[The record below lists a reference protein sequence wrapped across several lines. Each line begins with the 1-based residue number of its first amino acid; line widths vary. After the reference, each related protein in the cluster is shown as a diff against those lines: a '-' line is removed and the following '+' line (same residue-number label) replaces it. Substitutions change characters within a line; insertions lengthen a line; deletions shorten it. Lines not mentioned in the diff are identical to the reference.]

1 MTDLTKLKEL
11 AERATPGPWSA
22 VWEEGD
28 DTAWPNLFPIIQAD
42 GGETVIG
49 NEGFYSDLE
58 QDKANAKFIA
68 AANPQAILGLLERL
82 EKAEQHWANEN
93 SNNMALI
100 AEVERLRT
108 RLEIDDRT
116 PYDGI
121 ACRDET
127 IKGLDE
133 KCDRLKAENEALRE
147 IISECATACGAGCHQ
162 ECSLEFMAMLPDEIA
177 SVVGKRARNAAIGA
191 VVWQFID
198 RMTDVCEQDPA
209 ERILEQFVAAV
220 RPAIDAALEGGGR

>member
-1 MTDLTKLKEL
+1 MHDLTKLKEL
-11 AERATPGPWSA
+11 AERLR
-22 VWEEGD
+22 GD
-28 DTAWPNLFPIIQAD
+28 ADVAAGCGYEYEHLDQAAD
-42 GGETVIG
+42 GID
-49 NEGFYSDLE
+49 S
-58 QDKANAKFIA
+58 
-68 AANPQAILGLLERL
+68 
-82 EKAEQHWANEN
+82 
-93 SNNMALI
+93 LI
-100 AEVERLRT
+100 SEVERLRT
-108 RLEIDDRT
+108 RLEISDRT

-133 KCDRLKAENEALRE
+133 KCDRLEAENEALRE

>member
-11 AERATPGPWSA
+11 PRIAQMLREDAEVFSGCDYEVDHYDKA
-22 VWEEGD
+22 
-28 DTAWPNLFPIIQAD
+28 AD
-42 GGETVIG
+42 GIE
-49 NEGFYSDLE
+49 
-58 QDKANAKFIA
+58 
-68 AANPQAILGLLERL
+68 
-82 EKAEQHWANEN
+82 W
-93 SNNMALI
+93 LI
-100 AEVERLRT
+100 AEVERLRCQVDHLINQHMPREPIPDMPGWT
-108 RLEIDDRT
+108 RVID
-116 PYDGI
+116 
-121 ACRDET
+121 A
-127 IKGLDE
+127 
-133 KCDRLKAENEALRE
+133 DRLKAENEVLRK

-162 ECSLEFMAMLPDEIA
+162 ECSIEFMAMLPDEIA